1 MTNFLQDL
9 RYGIRILGKHPT
21 ISIIAVL
28 AFAVGIGLTAA
39 TFSIVDGSVIRG
51 LPFDKA
57 DQLTHIEV
65 GKRFEDAASGSV
77 TISTREVPVHDF
89 VDWRERQTGFQELA
103 AFDWITVNLAGTEG
117 RPERYTGALVT
128 ANMFHVLGVSPVV
141 GRWFEDDDERPGSPH
156 VAVIGYSVWQ
166 DRFGGRADIVGRTV
180 RANGEIMTIVGVA
193 PPAFKFPF
201 DHDVWIALQLD
212 PLATP
217 RGEGRALDVFARL
230 ADGVSRDEAASQLA
244 SVARQLELEYPET
257 NEGVGV
263 LVKPFAE
270 RFMPEEIVAVLFA
283 MLGGVFGV
291 FLIACANV
299 ANLLL
304 ARATIRTREV
314 AIRTALGAGR
324 LRVVTQLLTETLVLT
339 IVGGLLGIVI
349 AAVSIRLFNNAIVD
363 IQRPFW
369 IDVRLDPTALVF
381 TLAITLIASLIA
393 GTVPAIQASG
403 ANVHDVLKDESR
415 GATGFRMGKFSTALV
430 IGEVAVS
437 FALLVGAG
445 LMIKSVVRLKNLDLG
460 FSTENVVTGRVGL
473 VRVDYP
479 DQDSRHRFFR
489 SLIDRLSARPGV
501 ERVVL
506 TSGLPGAGT
515 GRWSLGIEGRDYQTD
530 RDYPVSNRYAVSPE
544 FFATFGV
551 DLLQGRAFDTRDDLD
566 GLPVAIV
573 NQSFV
578 RRHFGGDDPIGRR
591 VRFGR
596 SETERPWRTI
606 VAVIP
611 DMHIGGGVGGIG
623 SSSIEPDAIYV
634 PLFQADNSFVSIA
647 VRASGVPSVVGALM
661 RDEVY
666 GIDTN
671 LPVFDLRSME
681 QVMVDAT
688 WSFGLFGSL
697 FTILGIV
704 AFLLAAVGLYG
715 VMAFSVNRR
724 SHEMGIRMAMGA
736 RGRDVIGLVLK
747 RGAVQLSIGMALGLL
762 GGMALGGPLQF
773 VLYDVQARDPS
784 VYLGIVITLGTAGL
798 LASFLPAR
806 RAARVDPVTVLR
818 SE

>member
-1 MTNFLQDL
+1 MGNLLQDL
-9 RYGIRILGKHPT
+9 RYGIRMLRNNPT

-57 DQLTHIEV
+57 EQLTHVAI

-77 TISTREVPVHDF
+77 TISSRAVPVHDF
-89 VDWRERQTGFQELA
+89 LDWRERQTGFQELA

-128 ANMFHVLGVSPVV
+128 ANMFSVLGVSPVI
-141 GRWFEDDDERPGSPH
+141 GRWFEEADERPGSPR
-156 VAVIGYSVWQ
+156 VVVIGHGVWQ
-166 DRFGGRADIVGRTV
+166 DRFGGRADIIGRTV
-180 RANGEIMTIVGVA
+180 RVNGEMMTIVAVA
-193 PPAFKFPF
+193 PPGFRFPF
-201 DHDVWIALQLD
+201 EQDVWIALQLD
-212 PLATP
+212 QHATP
-217 RGEGRALDVFARL
+217 RGEGRTLDVFARL
-230 ADGVSRDEAASQLA
+230 VDGVSRDEAASQLA
-244 SVARQLELEYPET
+244 GVARQLELEYPEV

-270 RFMPEEIVAVLFA
+270 RFMPAEIVAVLFA

-304 ARATIRTREV
+304 ARAAVRTREV

-324 LRVVTQLLTETLVLT
+324 LRVVTQLLTETFVLT
-339 IVGGLLGIVI
+339 IVGALLGIVI
-349 AAVSIRLFNNAIVD
+349 AAVSIRLFNNALVD

-369 IDVRLDPTALVF
+369 IDVKLDPTALLF
-381 TLAITLIASLIA
+381 TLVITLVASLIA

-403 ANVHDVLKDESR
+403 ANVNDVLKDESR
-415 GATGFRMGKFSTALV
+415 GATGFRMGRFSTALV

-460 FSTENVVTGRVGL
+460 FSTENIITARLGL
-473 VRVDYP
+473 FQADYP
-479 DQDSRHRFFR
+479 DQESRHRFFR
-489 SLIDRLSARPGV
+489 SLTDRLSNRPGV

-506 TSGLPGAGT
+506 TSALPGAGT
-515 GRWSLGIEGRDYQTD
+515 GRWSLGIEGRDYPAD
-530 RDYPVSNRYAVSPE
+530 RDYPVSNRYAVSPD
-544 FFATFGV
+544 FFTTFGV
-551 DLLQGRAFDTRDDLD
+551 SLLQGRGFDTRDERE

-578 RRHFGGDDPIGRR
+578 RRHFGADDPVGRR

-596 SETERPWRTI
+596 SESERPWRTI
-606 VAVIP
+606 IGVVP

-623 SSSIEPDAIYV
+623 SSSIQPDAIYV

-647 VRASGVPSVVGALM
+647 IRATGVPSVVGALM

-666 GIDTN
+666 GLDVN
-671 LPVFDLRSME
+671 LPVYDLRSME
-681 QVMVDAT
+681 QVMTDAT

-697 FTILGIV
+697 FTILGVV

-724 SHEMGIRMAMGA
+724 THEMGIRMAMGA

-773 VLYDVQARDPS
+773 VLYDVQAGDLS
-784 VYLGIVITLGTAGL
+784 VYAGIVVTLGTAGL

-806 RAARVDPVTVLR
+806 KAAKVDPVTVLR